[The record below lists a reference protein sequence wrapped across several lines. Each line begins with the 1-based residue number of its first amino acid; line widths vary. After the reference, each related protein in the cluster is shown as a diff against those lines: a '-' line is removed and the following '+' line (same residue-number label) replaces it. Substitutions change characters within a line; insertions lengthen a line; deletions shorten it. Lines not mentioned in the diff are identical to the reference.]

1 MLNKR
6 YPGFA
11 EDLDQLNAVI
21 DRMLLG
27 DYDAVLRETIGQ
39 GDPNFNAES
48 LSEEDRKYEFNR
60 LLKMQITRLAI

>member
-11 EDLDQLNAVI
+11 EDLDQLNSVI
-21 DRMLLG
+21 DNMLLG
-27 DYDAVLRETIGQ
+27 NYDVVLQQTIGQ